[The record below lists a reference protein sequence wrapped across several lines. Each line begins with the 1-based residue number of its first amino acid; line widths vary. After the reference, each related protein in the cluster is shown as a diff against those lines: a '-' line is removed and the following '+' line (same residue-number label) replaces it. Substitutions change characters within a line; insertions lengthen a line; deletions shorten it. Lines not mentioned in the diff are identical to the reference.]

1 MTEVVLR
8 STGLDK
14 CRLNW
19 VLLLARFTKKA
30 VAPSP
35 VHPGRRSYN
44 KFILKNGA
52 HMNAVYIYG
61 LIVVVF
67 VLCCIP
73 LLRLINESTREHR
86 QKVKKQ
92 DS

>member
-1 MTEVVLR
+1 M
-8 STGLDK
+8 
-14 CRLNW
+14 
-19 VLLLARFTKKA
+19 
-30 VAPSP
+30 
-35 VHPGRRSYN
+35 
-44 KFILKNGA
+44 NGA

-61 LIVVVF
+61 FIVVVF